1 MGWFFIM
8 PWFVG
13 MVLFFFQ
20 SLVQVVRY
28 AFTNLKFVVDSGMEY
43 QPLSGFL
50 DNFIFAFRED
60 AEFPQR
66 LSQSLASML
75 YQIPVI
81 MIFSLF
87 VAIVLNQKFIG
98 RGIMRAVFFLPVI
111 IAYSL
116 GLKDWYHIIIYT
128 LFTLGGIIRLG
139 YFNIIAEESGKDKGV
154 AKYHGLPVTSTSII
168 LPLAYALKNFIN
180 STAFTTFYTTI
191 MAFTALLFILNFTF
205 KKPQTKW
212 LYVFVVFSIIMISYF
227 IFGTK

>member
-1 MGWFFIM
+1 MFKKKENNLFIGYYT
-8 PWFVG
+8 PSVFVTYLG
-13 MVLFFFQ
+13 VI
-20 SLVQVVRY
+20 SSCIGIYY
-28 AFTNLKFVVDSGMEY
+28 AFNGLTTSAIICLIISGICDGFDGKIARACKRTNEEKLFGIQID
-43 QPLSGFL
+43 
-50 DNFIFAFRED
+50 
-60 AEFPQR
+60 
-66 LSQSLASML
+66 SLADMNS
-75 YQIPVI
+75 
-81 MIFSLF
+81 
-87 VAIVLNQKFIG
+87 FI
-98 RGIMRAVFFLPVI
+98 FLPVI

-227 IFGTK
+227 ILGTK

>member
-1 MGWFFIM
+1 MFKKKENNLFIGYYT
-8 PWFVG
+8 PSVFVTYLG
-13 MVLFFFQ
+13 VISSCIGIYCAFNGFTTSAIICLIISGICDGFDGKIARACKRTNEEKLFGIQ
-20 SLVQVVRY
+20 I
-28 AFTNLKFVVDSGMEY
+28 D
-43 QPLSGFL
+43 
-50 DNFIFAFRED
+50 
-60 AEFPQR
+60 
-66 LSQSLASML
+66 SLADMNS
-75 YQIPVI
+75 
-81 MIFSLF
+81 
-87 VAIVLNQKFIG
+87 FI
-98 RGIMRAVFFLPVI
+98 FLPVI

-227 IFGTK
+227 ILGTK